1 MKFLL
6 AAGHATDAPAAHAR
20 RNYCTLQSSALLLG
34 YGYDPEPRSL
44 RAVARQVLGLEIAK
58 DYATSDWSA
67 PTLSAGQLAYAGADA
82 VLTRRIHLAQA
93 RQLAEY
99 DRQRAYD
106 LQRGCIPAIA
116 AIEHRGLGFDRV
128 RHSSRLRGGSRT
140 ALPPS
145 LLSWKRRA
153 GLRRASA
160 ANSPPGLRASC
171 HQARGGREPIRE
183 EFSTAEK
190 HLKRLAAIPAAHPL
204 LKLARLDKLISAF
217 GERLLKMV
225 SPATGRLHA
234 HYMIA
239 GAKSG
244 RFTCSKPN
252 LQQLPASKAPGFKR
266 VIVPAPGYRLIG
278 ADWNQIE
285 MRGAGWL
292 AREPALYDLFAKGLD
307 LHRETAAM
315 IARLHRDEVTDEQ
328 RQRAKCISFGVTY
341 GMQALS
347 LVDTPTTAST

>member
-1 MKFLL
+1 L
-6 AAGHATDAPAAHAR
+6 
-20 RNYCTLQSSALLLG
+20 
-34 YGYDPEPRSL
+34 RS
-44 RAVARQVLGLEIAK
+44 
-58 DYATSDWSA
+58 
-67 PTLSAGQLAYAGADA
+67 
-82 VLTRRIHLAQA
+82 
-93 RQLAEY
+93 
-99 DRQRAYD
+99 
-106 LQRGCIPAIA
+106 
-116 AIEHRGLGFDRV
+116 
-128 RHSSRLRGGSRT
+128 GSRT
-140 ALPPS
+140 ALSPS
-145 LLSWKRRA
+145 RPSWKRQADRH
-153 GLRRASA
+153 RASA
-160 ANSPPGLRASC
+160 ANL
-171 HQARGGREPIRE
+171 
-183 EFSTAEK
+183 
-190 HLKRLAAIPAAHPL
+190 
-204 LKLARLDKLISAF
+204 LDKLISAF
-217 GERLLKMV
+217 GARLLTMV

-315 IARLHRDEVTDEQ
+315 IARLSRDEVTDEQ

-341 GMQALS
+341 GMQAIS
-347 LVDTPTTAST
+347 LVEYAYDSFDVIMTQLEAQRALDRIALAFPRLHQWKHQHYLLCQRRGYVEIGCGRVVKAEWEAKNSLWFALCCNLPIQGICADAMMRAIQLVHMRLRQARLDAFLVATVHDELLIEARESDAEVQTGYSWAELKHAA